1 VTRYETDIQA
11 LAEFRYQLRRFI
23 RFSEQ
28 SARESGLEPQQHQ
41 LLLAVIGSPDGRL
54 TIGQLA
60 ERMQLLPH
68 STDELIRRAEE
79 NGLVE
84 RSRSTDDRRVVHVAA
99 TAAGRTAVRRLTD
112 AHRAELRKWAPALVL
127 TLSAIAR
134 DTDGRA

>member
-1 VTRYETDIQA
+1 VTRHETEIRA

-28 SARESGLEPQQHQ
+28 SARQQHQ
-41 LLLAVIGSPDGRL
+41 LLLAVIASPDARL

-68 STDELIRRAEE
+68 STDELIKRAEE

-84 RSRSTDDRRVVHVAA
+84 RSRSSDDRRVVHVAA
-99 TAAGRTAVRRLTD
+99 TAAGRTAVRRLSS
-112 AHRAELRKWAPALVL
+112 AHRAELKKWAPALVL
-127 TLSAIAR
+127 TLAAIAR
-134 DTDGRA
+134 ETDAPA